1 VESRSKTVPKPGDSK
16 AITPLITGLV
26 TEGIF
31 RCSTYSGPIFVM
43 PTELGICSLIELH
56 SGASA
61 PRAESVET
69 MGHARL
75 FPEWPERKAAK
86 KAIA

>member
-1 VESRSKTVPKPGDSK
+1 
-16 AITPLITGLV
+16 
-26 TEGIF
+26 
-31 RCSTYSGPIFVM
+31 M